1 MCESKVIIIEGGKR
15 EIVMDAAANIKV
27 DGATIVCTDITGES
41 VEVKN
46 VRVSEMNLL
55 RHEILLERSR

>member
-15 EIVMDAAANIKV
+15 NIVMDAAATIKV
-27 DGATIVCTDITGES
+27 DGDTIICTDITGES

-46 VRVSEMNLL
+46 VKVSEMNLL